1 MAQSHY
7 ILTLR
12 VVLMKYINILYCILQ
27 TKHNNIAMSY
37 NVVSHILPLILKG
50 HVLVCERVYRNHF
63 NHS

>member
-12 VVLMKYINILYCILQ
+12 VILMKYINILYSILH
-27 TKHNNIAMSY
+27 TKHNNTAMSY
-37 NVVSHILPLILKG
+37 DVVSHILPLILRG
-50 HVLVCERVYRNHF
+50 HVLVCVRVYRNHF